1 MRVFYVGLLS
11 IRRGNVPLKALGGV
25 TLFVTIGAIIL
36 RIVLSTERDVNLGW
50 LGQSRE
56 AKCLAWV

>member
-1 MRVFYVGLLS
+1 MRVFSVGPLS
-11 IRRGNVPLKALGGV
+11 IRRGSVPLKALGRV
-25 TLFVTIGAIIL
+25 ILFVTIEAIIL

-56 AKCLAWV
+56 VKCLAWV